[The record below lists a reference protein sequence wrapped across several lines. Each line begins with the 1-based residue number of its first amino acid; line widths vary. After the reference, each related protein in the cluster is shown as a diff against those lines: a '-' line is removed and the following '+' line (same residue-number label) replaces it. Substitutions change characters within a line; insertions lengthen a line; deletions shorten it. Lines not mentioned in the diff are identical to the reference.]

1 MDGHGPGEDED
12 DHCLKVVRCSKGYVP
27 TLSHWTLQALRSLT
41 CQSSLVK
48 RRNPSFQGKKIL
60 SPAASVVPLLHRSF
74 SRGLLSSG
82 HARLKPGSVK
92 CISTLCPD
100 RKMRDANVNP
110 AGRLE
115 APYQA
120 SSSQGTDDLKF
131 SFESMNTDFESMSTD
146 THSLSSRVSSN
157 NCDHKKIGVNSSDGF
172 SLSSEASQRD
182 SCCQLKAL
190 ADITKPASNSFVA
203 FWEDNEERKEKHV
216 SELDVMKERFAK
228 LLLGEDM
235 SGGAKGVCTALAI
248 SNAITNLSAS
258 IFGELW
264 RLEPLS
270 LERKVIWKREMDW
283 LLSVADHIVELVP
296 SWQKFADGSSIEV
309 MTSKPRADVHTNL
322 PALQKLDAMLL
333 GFLDSCQ
340 ETEFWYVEQG
350 VVVCDDDAQNIN
362 APITQREEEKWWLPT
377 PKVAATGLSEGGR
390 KSLHH
395 QRECVNQILKAAMEI
410 NTQILSEMD
419 IPDVYWDSLPKSG
432 RTSLGET
439 IYRHISSDYFSP
451 EAVLCILD
459 LSTEHNAVEVANRI
473 EAAIHVWRY
482 RKHPK
487 QVQKLRKRGDQSAR
501 HTWSIAK
508 ENAPDSE
515 KRALLAGRAESLLMC
530 LKQKFPGLRQSL
542 LDMTK
547 IQYNKDVGQS
557 ILESYSRVMES
568 LAFNII
574 ARIDDVLF
582 VDDMTKRV
590 LPGQLQAVKTR
601 VHPFVR
607 RGYSLNLSVNTP
619 FATPLDTPSLSP
631 TPTSPQEARGAPL
644 CDKVNAQS
652 NSDKCVVEA
661 GNPGHK
667 LDLGQLTKPEPELN
681 RA

>member
-1 MDGHGPGEDED
+1 MDGHGHGEGED
-12 DHCLKVVRCSKGYVP
+12 DHCLHVVRCSKGYVP
-27 TLSHWTLQALRSLT
+27 SLSYWTLQALRSLT

-48 RRNPSFQGKKIL
+48 RRNPSSQGKRIL
-60 SPAASVVPLLHRSF
+60 NPAASVVPLLHRSF

-82 HARLKPGSVK
+82 YAREKPDSVK
-92 CISTLCPD
+92 CISTFCTD
-100 RKMRDANVNP
+100 RKMRDVHVIP
-110 AGRLE
+110 VGRLE
-115 APYQA
+115 APSQA
-120 SSSQGTDDLKF
+120 NTSQALEDLKF
-131 SFESMNTDFESMSTD
+131 SFELMSSD
-146 THSLSSRVSSN
+146 TQSLSSRMSSHDCEHVQFGASSN
-157 NCDHKKIGVNSSDGF
+157 DRF
-172 SLSSEASQRD
+172 SLSCESSQRD
-182 SCCQLKAL
+182 SCCQLQTL
-190 ADITKPASNSFVA
+190 ADSTKSATNSFVA
-203 FWEDNEERKEKHV
+203 FWEENEERKEKPV

-235 SGGAKGVCTALAI
+235 SGGASGVCTALAI
-248 SNAITNLSAS
+248 SNAVTNLSAS

-270 LERKVIWKREMDW
+270 LERKVTWKREMDW

-309 MTSKPRADVHTNL
+309 MISKPRADVHTNL
-322 PALQKLDAMLL
+322 PALRKLDAMLL

-350 VVVCDDDAQNIN
+350 VVLSDDDASGMN
-362 APITQREEEKWWLPT
+362 APASQREEEKWWLPT

-395 QRECVNQILKAAMEI
+395 QRECINQILKAAMAI
-410 NTQILSEMD
+410 NTQILSEMET
-419 IPDVYWDSLPKSG
+419 PDVYWDSLPKTG

-439 IYRHISSDYFSP
+439 IYRHITADYFSP
-451 EAVLCILD
+451 EAVLCTLD

-482 RKHPK
+482 RRHPK
-487 QVQKLRKRGDQSAR
+487 QAQKFRKPGDQSAR
-501 HTWSIAK
+501 HSWNIAK

-574 ARIDDVLF
+574 ARIDDILF
-582 VDDMTKRV
+582 IDDMTKRV
-590 LPGQLQAVKTR
+590 LPGPLPAIKTR
-601 VHPFVR
+601 VYPFVR
-607 RGYSLNLSVNTP
+607 RGHYLNLSVNTP
-619 FATPLDTPSLSP
+619 FATPLDTPSLTP
-631 TPTSPQEARGAPL
+631 TPRSPQEARNAPH
-644 CDKVNAQS
+644 CDKVIAHLFT
-652 NSDKCVVEA
+652 DKCAVEA
-661 GNPGHK
+661 GNEAHK
-667 LDLGQLTKPEPELN
+667 LDLGHLTKPEPELN

>member
-1 MDGHGPGEDED
+1 MDGHGHGEDED
-12 DHCLKVVRCSKGYVP
+12 DHCLHVARCSKGYVP
-27 TLSHWTLQALRSLT
+27 SLSHWTLQALKSLT

-48 RRNPSFQGKKIL
+48 RRNPSFQGKRIL
-60 SPAASVVPLLHRSF
+60 NPAASVVPLLHRSF

-82 HARLKPGSVK
+82 HAREKPDSVK
-92 CISTLCPD
+92 CISTFCAD
-100 RKMRDANVNP
+100 RKMRDVHVIP
-110 AGRLE
+110 VGRLE
-115 APYQA
+115 APSQA
-120 SSSQGTDDLKF
+120 NTSQALDDLKF
-131 SFESMNTDFESMSTD
+131 SFELTSSD
-146 THSLSSRVSSN
+146 TQSLSSRMSSHDCERVEFGASSN
-157 NCDHKKIGVNSSDGF
+157 DRF
-172 SLSSEASQRD
+172 SLSCESSQRD
-182 SCCQLKAL
+182 SCCQLQTL
-190 ADITKPASNSFVA
+190 ADSTKSATNSFVA
-203 FWEDNEERKEKHV
+203 FWEENEERKEKPV
-216 SELDVMKERFAK
+216 SELDVMKERFTK

-235 SGGAKGVCTALAI
+235 SGGARGVCTALAI

-270 LERKVIWKREMDW
+270 LERKVTWKREMDW

-296 SWQKFADGSSIEV
+296 SWQKFADGTSIEV
-309 MTSKPRADVHTNL
+309 MISKPRADVHTNL
-322 PALQKLDAMLL
+322 PALRKLDAMLL

-350 VVVCDDDAQNIN
+350 VVLSDDDAPRMN
-362 APITQREEEKWWLPT
+362 APASQREEEKWWLPT

-395 QRECVNQILKAAMEI
+395 QRECINQILKAAMAI
-410 NTQILSEMD
+410 NTQILSEMET
-419 IPDVYWDSLPKSG
+419 PDVYWDSLPKTG

-439 IYRHISSDYFSP
+439 IYRHITADYFSP
-451 EAVLCILD
+451 EAVLCTLD

-473 EAAIHVWRY
+473 EAVIHVWRY
-482 RKHPK
+482 RRHPK
-487 QVQKLRKRGDQSAR
+487 QAQKLRKRGDQSAR
-501 HTWSIAK
+501 HSWNIAK

-590 LPGQLQAVKTR
+590 LPGPLPAIKTL
-601 VHPFVR
+601 VYPFVR
-607 RGYSLNLSVNTP
+607 RGHSLNLSVNTP
-619 FATPLDTPSLSP
+619 FATPLDTPSLTP
-631 TPTSPQEARGAPL
+631 TPRSPQEARNAPHWT
-644 CDKVNAQS
+644 VNF
-652 NSDKCVVEA
+652 C
-661 GNPGHK
+661 
-667 LDLGQLTKPEPELN
+667 TT
-681 RA
+681 

>member
-1 MDGHGPGEDED
+1 MDGHGHGEEED
-12 DHCLKVVRCSKGYVP
+12 DHCLHVVRCKGYVP
-27 TLSHWTLQALRSLT
+27 SLSHWTLQALRSLT

-48 RRNPSFQGKKIL
+48 RRNPSFQGKRIL

-82 HARLKPGSVK
+82 HARLKPDSGK

-100 RKMRDANVNP
+100 RKMRDAHVNP
-110 AGRLE
+110 VGRLE
-115 APYQA
+115 APN
-120 SSSQGTDDLKF
+120 SSQATDDLGF
-131 SFESMNTDFESMSTD
+131 SFDCMSTD
-146 THSLSSRVSSN
+146 TRSLSSRVSSN
-157 NCDHKKIGVNSSDGF
+157 DHGHGKDGASSNDASSF
-172 SLSSEASQRD
+172 SSEPPERHDGCPSEGLTA
-182 SCCQLKAL
+182 
-190 ADITKPASNSFVA
+190 TVKPAANRFVA
-203 FWEDNEERKEKHV
+203 FWEENTERKGLPL
-216 SELDVMKERFAK
+216 SEMDVMKERFAK

-296 SWQKFADGSSIEV
+296 SWQKFADGSTIEV
-309 MTSKPRADVHTNL
+309 MVSKPRADVHTNL
-322 PALQKLDAMLL
+322 PALRKLDAMLL

-350 VVVCDDDAQNIN
+350 VVVSDDDAQNMN
-362 APITQREEEKWWLPT
+362 APVTQREEEKWWLPT

-390 KSLHH
+390 KSLQH
-395 QRECVNQILKAAMEI
+395 QRECVNQILKAVMAI
-410 NTQILSEMD
+410 NTQTLSEMET
-419 IPDVYWDSLPKSG
+419 PDVYWDSLPKSG

-439 IYRHISSDYFSP
+439 IYRHITADFFSP

-473 EAAIHVWRY
+473 EAAIHVWRC
-482 RKHPK
+482 RKLPK
-487 QVQKLRKRGDQSAR
+487 QVQRSKKRGEQSGR
-501 HTWSIAK
+501 HSWSIAK

-515 KRALLAGRAESLLMC
+515 KRALLAGRAESLLLC

-542 LDMTK
+542 LDMSK

-590 LPGQLQAVKTR
+590 LPGPPPAIKTR

-607 RGYSLNLSVNTP
+607 RGYSLSLSVNTP

-631 TPTSPQEARGAPL
+631 TPTSPQEAPIVRL
-644 CDKVNAQS
+644 HDKVTAQIY
-652 NSDKCVVEA
+652 SDKCAVEV
-661 GNPGHK
+661 GNQGHR
-667 LDLGQLTKPEPELN
+667 LDLGHLTKPEPELN